1 MERFFDRV
9 AETKLYALEE
19 PYEEKLLDFKTFHLR
34 NFFGLLAKSFRPGCY
49 CSTFPGKI
57 FRYKHFFEEKH
68 VVFEYLWKFF
78 SVFGRNF
85 SSRWSKLY
93 FRCREEHFSW
103 KNLLMKKLDFFSSS
117 DVHLFSLILKVFFR
131 QVLKISFLRVHENI
145 LSKNGFLRN
154 FLFLVLGSW
163 PSYFWSFSQKLF
175 CKFGQNCIQS
185 IQRNALIKLISF
197 TKFWY
202 VPSFFGIEWKIFWLL
217 GEKLRHVSQ
226 ICTSQSQL
234 HFEESIFVELE

>member
-57 FRYKHFFEEKH
+57 FRYKHFFEENH

-85 SSRWSKLY
+85 SSKWSKLY
-93 FRCREEHFSW
+93 FTCREEHFSW
-103 KNLLMKKLDFFSSS
+103 KNLLKKKLDFFQ
-117 DVHLFSLILKVFFR
+117 VRTFIFSLYFWRLFFGR
-131 QVLKISFLRVHENI
+131 FSQFPFYVSTRTFWAKTLFWEISFFSFSDLDRVIFEVSVKTSFVSLVKTAFHVSRATVWSKLIISRNKDSTTFWPWMKNI
-145 LSKNGFLRN
+145 LTCWWKTPALLAGLHSPFPATIRENFFL
-154 FLFLVLGSW
+154 
-163 PSYFWSFSQKLF
+163 KL
-175 CKFGQNCIQS
+175 
-185 IQRNALIKLISF
+185 
-197 TKFWY
+197 
-202 VPSFFGIEWKIFWLL
+202 E
-217 GEKLRHVSQ
+217 
-226 ICTSQSQL
+226 
-234 HFEESIFVELE
+234 